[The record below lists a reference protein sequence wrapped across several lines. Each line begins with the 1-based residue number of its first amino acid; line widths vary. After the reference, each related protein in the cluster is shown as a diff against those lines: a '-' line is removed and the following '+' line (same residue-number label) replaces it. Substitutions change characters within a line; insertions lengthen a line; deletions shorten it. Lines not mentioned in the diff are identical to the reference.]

1 MTIIIIGYR
10 SSQFHHNPDAVKT
23 DAPPKVVWDVIRAFA
38 KITPPV
44 GIIIIIIII
53 IIYYLLLSLSSTLS
67 GSSHKKTS
75 EAAKAILQKELTREI
90 GNNNQNIK
98 Y

>member
-44 GIIIIIIII
+44 GIIIIIII
-53 IIYYLLLSLSSTLS
+53 YYLLLSLSSTLS

>member
-44 GIIIIIIII
+44 GNNNNK
-53 IIYYLLLSLSSTLS
+53 LLLFIICLLY
-67 GSSHKKTS
+67 TS
-75 EAAKAILQKELTREI
+75 DAADE
-90 GNNNQNIK
+90 
-98 Y
+98 